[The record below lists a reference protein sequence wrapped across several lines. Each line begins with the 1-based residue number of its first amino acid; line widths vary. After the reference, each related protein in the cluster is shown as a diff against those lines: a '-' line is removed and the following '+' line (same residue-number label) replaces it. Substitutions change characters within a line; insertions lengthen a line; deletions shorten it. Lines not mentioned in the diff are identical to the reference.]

1 MARGGLDEEKYAKFL
16 EHSKSTHALGR
27 VGQPEEV
34 QYIRV
39 AKYNKL
45 FNVEDIIKC

>member
-39 AKYNKL
+39 AEYLNSFIMLKMS
-45 FNVEDIIKC
+45 